1 VRETELV
8 QAIIVAAS
16 IIGCR
21 LFVNPVGFYKR
32 VQKGRSYGIHYGVG
46 GTNSPDLWGWCADA
60 MAVIMEVKVP
70 GQKPRDGQ
78 LAWMKAAKRSNPA
91 LRVGWVDSVAGA
103 LRLLGGAEP
112 DPETMYVGSE

>member
-1 VRETELV
+1 MSESALV

-16 IIGCR
+16 EKGSR

-32 VQKGRSYGIHYGVG
+32 MQGGRSYGIHYGVG

-60 MAVIMEVKVP
+60 MAAIMEVKVP
-70 GQKPRDGQ
+70 GQKPRAGQ
-78 LAWMKAAKRSNPA
+78 LAWMKAAKRSNPS

-103 LRLLGGAEP
+103 LRLLAGAEP
-112 DPETMYVGSE
+112 DPETMYVSG